1 MSEAKKDGQAAAGSG
16 KSVDIKK
23 ILTLV
28 FAVANLGIGGFGLF
42 MTYKGTMGWS
52 NPKITED
59 DLKRQIASEAPTDIV
74 GPFIYTMDKFTVN
87 LGGEPKRMI
96 RLEVNLELLDHEGFE
111 EIINTENRARA
122 RDRIVD
128 LLNSKT
134 FSDVETLQGKLFLK
148 ENIAFEINQILPR
161 GSIKD
166 IYFTEFVVQ

>member
-1 MSEAKKDGQAAAGSG
+1 MSEEKKDGQAVAGSG

-28 FAVANLGIGGFGLF
+28 FAVVNIGVGASGLV
-42 MTYKGTMGWS
+42 MTFKGTIGWS

-59 DLKRQIASEAPTDIV
+59 DLKRQIASEAPADMV

>member
-1 MSEAKKDGQAAAGSG
+1 MAEENKDGQAGKAA
-16 KSVDIKK
+16 KKVDIGK
-23 ILTLV
+23 ILTAV
-28 FAVANLGIGGFGLF
+28 FAVVNLSVGGFGLF
-42 MTYKGTMGWS
+42 MTYKGTLGWS

-59 DLKRQIASEAPTDIV
+59 DLKRQIASEAPQDLV

-87 LGGEPKRMI
+87 LGGEPKRTI

-134 FSDVETLQGKLFLK
+134 FNDVETLQGKLFLK
-148 ENIAFEINQILPR
+148 ENIAYEINQLLPR

>member
-1 MSEAKKDGQAAAGSG
+1 MAEQKNEGQPKKEG
-16 KSVDIKK
+16 KKVDVKK
-23 ILTLV
+23 ILNLV
-28 FAVANLGIGGFGLF
+28 FVVMNIGVGGFGLF
-42 MTYKGTMGWS
+42 MTYKGTIGWS
-52 NPKITED
+52 NPKITESE
-59 DLKRQIASEAPTDIV
+59 LKRQIASEAPKDLI

-87 LGGEPKRMI
+87 LGGEPKRTI

-128 LLNSKT
+128 LLNTKT
-134 FSDVETLQGKLFLK
+134 FSEVETLQGKLFLK
-148 ENIAFEINQILPR
+148 ENIAYEINQILPR

>member
-1 MSEAKKDGQAAAGSG
+1 MAEAKQDGQAQSAG
-16 KSVDIKK
+16 KKVDIKK

-28 FAVANLGIGGFGLF
+28 FAVVNIGVGGFGLF
-42 MTYKGTMGWS
+42 MTYKGTLGWT
-52 NPKITED
+52 NPKITEEE
-59 DLKRQIASEAPTDIV
+59 LKRSIASETPVDLI

-87 LGGEPKRMI
+87 LGGEPKRTI

-111 EIINTENRARA
+111 EIINTENRART

-148 ENIAFEINQILPR
+148 ENIAYEINQILPR

>member
-1 MSEAKKDGQAAAGSG
+1 MSEDKKEGQAAGGG
-16 KSVDIKK
+16 KKVDIKK

-28 FAVANLGIGGFGLF
+28 FAVVNLGVGGFGLF
-42 MTYKGTMGWS
+42 MTYQGTIGWT

-59 DLKRQIASEAPTDIV
+59 DLERQIASEAPVDIV

-134 FSDVETLQGKLFLK
+134 FSEVETLQGKLFLK
-148 ENIAFEINQILPR
+148 ENIAYEINQILPR

>member
-1 MSEAKKDGQAAAGSG
+1 MAEEKKDGASKPAG
-16 KSVDIKK
+16 KPVDIKK

-28 FAVANLGIGGFGLF
+28 FAVVNLGAGGFGLF
-42 MTYKGTMGWS
+42 MTYKGTIGWN
-52 NPKITED
+52 NPKITEA
-59 DLKRQIASEAPTDIV
+59 DLKRQIASEAPTDLI

-134 FSDVETLQGKLFLK
+134 FSEVETLQGKLFLK
-148 ENIAFEINQILPR
+148 ENIAYEINQILPR

>member
-1 MSEAKKDGQAAAGSG
+1 MSEDKKAGGAAPG
-16 KSVDIKK
+16 KKVDIKK
-23 ILTLV
+23 ILGAV
-28 FAVANLGIGGFGLF
+28 FAVVNLGVGGFGLF
-42 MTYKGTMGWS
+42 MTYKGTIGWS
-52 NPKITED
+52 SPKITED
-59 DLKRQIASEAPTDIV
+59 DMKRQIASEAPQDIV

-87 LGGEPKRMI
+87 LGGEPKRTI

-122 RDRIVD
+122 RDKIVD

-134 FSDVETLQGKLFLK
+134 FTDVETLQGKLFLK
-148 ENIAFEINQILPR
+148 ENIASEINQILPR

>member
-1 MSEAKKDGQAAAGSG
+1 MAEEKKDGQNAAPV
-16 KSVDIKK
+16 KKVDIKK
-23 ILTLV
+23 ILTIV
-28 FAVANLGIGGFGLF
+28 FAAVNLGVGGFGLF
-42 MTYKGTMGWS
+42 MTYKGTIGWN
-52 NPKITED
+52 NPKITEA
-59 DLKRQIASEAPTDIV
+59 DLRRQIASEAPQDLV

-87 LGGEPKRMI
+87 LGGEPKRTI

-134 FSDVETLQGKLFLK
+134 FTDVETLQGKLFLK
-148 ENIAFEINQILPR
+148 ENIAYEINQLLPR

>member
-1 MSEAKKDGQAAAGSG
+1 MAEEKQEGQAKAPAKK
-16 KSVDIKK
+16 VDVKK

-28 FAVANLGIGGFGLF
+28 LAVVNLGIGGFGLF
-42 MTYKGTMGWS
+42 MTYKGTLGWT
-52 NPKITED
+52 NPKITEEE
-59 DLKRQIASEAPTDIV
+59 LKRSIASETPQDLI

-87 LGGEPKRMI
+87 LGGEPKRTI

-134 FSDVETLQGKLFLK
+134 FGDVETLQGKLFLK
-148 ENIAFEINQILPR
+148 ENIAYEINQILPR

>member
-1 MSEAKKDGQAAAGSG
+1 MSDEKKEGQPTAAAG
-16 KSVDIKK
+16 KKVDIKK

-28 FAVANLGIGGFGLF
+28 FAVVNIGMGGFGLV
-42 MTYKGTMGWS
+42 MTYQGTLGWT

-59 DLKRQIASEAPTDIV
+59 ELKRQIASEAPTDIV

-111 EIINTENRARA
+111 EIINTENRARV

-148 ENIAFEINQILPR
+148 ENIAYEINQILPS

>member
-1 MSEAKKDGQAAAGSG
+1 MSEEKKDAQGAAAG
-16 KSVDIKK
+16 KKIDIKK
-23 ILTLV
+23 ILTLGLV
-28 FAVANLGIGGFGLF
+28 LINIGTGGFGVF
-42 MTYKGTMGWS
+42 MTYQGTVGWS

-59 DLKRQIASEAPTDIV
+59 DLKRQIASEMPQDLV

-87 LGGEPKRMI
+87 LGGEPKRTI

-122 RDRIVD
+122 RDKIVE

-134 FSDVETLQGKLFLK
+134 FSDLETLQGKLFLK
-148 ENIAFEINQILPR
+148 DNIAYEINQILPR